1 MILVSACLVGINCKY
16 SGGNNFNQKI
26 FDLVKEGE
34 AIPICPE
41 QLGGLKTP
49 RKPVELKV
57 IDGKRYAID
66 NEGNDV
72 TENFERGAI
81 EVLKLAKSLNINK
94 AILQPRSLSCGVN
107 KIYSGNF
114 DNKLTD
120 YELEQFPL
128 FFDIANAMGMLQIS
142 HLNTLGE
149 SSEEDKFWYDES
161 EKGLKFSD
169 KEFWKDICVKEEKK
183 IIFDCKEK
191 RYV

>member
-26 FDLVKEGE
+26 FDLVKEGK

-94 AILQPRSLSCGVN
+94 AILQPRSPS
-107 KIYSGNF
+107 
-114 DNKLTD
+114 
-120 YELEQFPL
+120 
-128 FFDIANAMGMLQIS
+128 
-142 HLNTLGE
+142 
-149 SSEEDKFWYDES
+149 
-161 EKGLKFSD
+161 
-169 KEFWKDICVKEEKK
+169 
-183 IIFDCKEK
+183 
-191 RYV
+191 

>member
-26 FDLVKEGE
+26 FDLVKEGK

-66 NEGNDV
+66 NEVNDV

-94 AILQPRSLSCGVN
+94 AILQTRSPSCGVN

-114 DNKLTD
+114 DNKLIDGNGILADLLIENGIEVFT
-120 YELEQFPL
+120 P
-128 FFDIANAMGMLQIS
+128 
-142 HLNTLGE
+142 
-149 SSEEDKFWYDES
+149 DE
-161 EKGLKFSD
+161 
-169 KEFWKDICVKEEKK
+169 I
-183 IIFDCKEK
+183 
-191 RYV
+191 

>member
-26 FDLVKEGE
+26 FDLVKEGKV
-34 AIPICPE
+34 IPICPE

-81 EVLKLAKSLNINK
+81 EVLKLAKILNINK
-94 AILQPRSLSCGVN
+94 AILQPRSPSCGVN

-114 DNKLTD
+114 DNKLIDGNGILADLLIENGIEVFT
-120 YELEQFPL
+120 P
-128 FFDIANAMGMLQIS
+128 
-142 HLNTLGE
+142 
-149 SSEEDKFWYDES
+149 DE
-161 EKGLKFSD
+161 
-169 KEFWKDICVKEEKK
+169 I
-183 IIFDCKEK
+183 
-191 RYV
+191 